1 MLIWNGS
8 GRITLKELDEHI
20 ALLLKRI
27 PESPGVYQYF
37 NTDGQIIYV
46 GKAKNLHRR
55 VNSYFQK
62 DQQTYKTK
70 QLVKHIADI
79 KYIVVNS
86 EQDAFLLENNLIK
99 QHQPHYNILLKDGKS
114 YPSICITKEAFPRI
128 YKTRNIDKRIGEYFG
143 PYSYSNVVDLLLELI
158 HKLYPL
164 RTCQMAITKDSI
176 AKNKHKVCL
185 KYHLGTCCGICEN
198 KVSQDE
204 YSNWIRFAKQIIQGN
219 AQEIEKELQQQM
231 LTLSDQMKYEEAA
244 LVKEKYELLER
255 FRSKTVITNT
265 NAGEIDVF
273 GYAEDGDK
281 VYISIL
287 HLNHGS
293 IVQGQTVEYR
303 KQMDEPKEEM
313 LAFGMQELREQ
324 LNSQTKEVI
333 VPFIPD
339 VIDENI
345 HIHVAISGDKKK
357 LLDLANR
364 NVEQYKQDRIKQNDK
379 LNPEQRA
386 TRILG
391 QLQSLL
397 QLPTLPVFID
407 SFDNSNI
414 QGSNPVA
421 GCVVFKKAKPCKSEY
436 KRFQIKTVVGAD
448 DYASM
453 REVVRR
459 RYQHLID
466 DNQPLPNLII
476 ADGGIGQMHAIR
488 EAVED
493 QLGLNIPIAGLKKDS
508 HHRTQTL
515 LYGFPPAEIDMP
527 VTSEVFR
534 FMTQIQDEVHRFAIS
549 YHKSKRSKA
558 QIKSQLDD
566 IQGVGPAY
574 KQKLLRHFG
583 SISKI
588 KSATIDELTE
598 IVGTSRASSI
608 YEFFNSDLSL

>member
-1 MLIWNGS
+1 M
-8 GRITLKELDEHI
+8 KQKDEHI
-20 ALLLKRI
+20 TLLLKRI
-27 PESPGVYQYF
+27 PENPGVYQYF

-79 KYIVVNS
+79 KYIVVDS

-114 YPSICITKEAFPRI
+114 YPSICITKEDYPRI
-128 YKTRNIDKRIGEYFG
+128 FKTRTIDKKIGDFFG
-143 PYSYSNVVDLLLELI
+143 PFSYGNTVDLFLELI
-158 HKLYPL
+158 HKLYPI
-164 RTCQMAITKDSI
+164 RTCKMPLTKDSVT
-176 AKNKHKVCL
+176 KQKHKVCL

-198 KVSQDE
+198 KVSKE
-204 YSNWIRFAKQIIQGN
+204 IYNEWISQAKKIIQGN
-219 AQEIEKELQQQM
+219 AHEIEKDLQQKM
-231 LTLSDQMKYEEAA
+231 LTLSEQMKYEQAA
-244 LVKEKYELLER
+244 TIKEKYELLER

-265 NAGEIDVF
+265 KAGEIDVF
-273 GYAEDGDK
+273 GYAEDGEK

-287 HLNHGS
+287 HLNNGS

-303 KQMDEPKEEM
+303 KQLDEPKEEM

-324 LNSQTKEVI
+324 IGSKTKEVI

-339 VIDENI
+339 VIDENL
-345 HIHVAISGDKKK
+345 HVNIANSGDKKK
-357 LLDLANR
+357 LLDLANH

-379 LNPEQRA
+379 LNPDQRA

-414 QGSNPVA
+414 QGSSPVA

-436 KRFQIKTVVGAD
+436 KRFQIKTVSGPD

-459 RYQHLID
+459 RYQDLID
-466 DNQPLPNLII
+466 NNQPLPNLII

-493 QLGLNIPIAGLKKDS
+493 QLGLHIPIAGLKKDT

-515 LYGFPPAEIDMP
+515 LYGFPPVEIDMP
-527 VTSEVFR
+527 ITSEIFR
-534 FMTQIQDEVHRFAIS
+534 FMVQIQDEVHRFAIS
-549 YHKSKRSKA
+549 YHKNKRSKA

-566 IQGVGPAY
+566 IQGVGPII

-583 SISKI
+583 SVTKI
-588 KSATIDELTE
+588 KSATIDELAQ
-598 IVGTSRASSI
+598 IVGTSRASTI
-608 YEFFNSDLSL
+608 YEHFQANLSL

>member
-1 MLIWNGS
+1 MLIWHGS

-55 VNSYFQK
+55 VSSYFQK

-114 YPSICITKEAFPRI
+114 YPSICITKEAYPRI
-128 YKTRNIDKRIGEYFG
+128 FKTRNIDKRVGEYFG
-143 PYSYSNVVDLLLELI
+143 PYSYSNVVDILLELI
-158 HKLYPL
+158 HKLYTL

-198 KVSQDE
+198 KVSQEE
-204 YSNWIRFAKQIIQGN
+204 YLSWIQAAKQIIQGN
-219 AQEIEKELQQQM
+219 AHEIEKDLQRQM
-231 LTLSDQMKYEEAA
+231 MTFSEKMEYEKAA
-244 LVKEKYELLER
+244 LIKEKYELLER

-293 IVQGQTVEYR
+293 IVKGQTVEYR

-324 LNSQTKEVI
+324 LGSQTKEVI

-339 VIDENI
+339 VIDENL
-345 HIHVAISGDKKK
+345 HIHVAISGDKKR

-436 KRFQIKTVVGAD
+436 KRFQIKTVEGAD

-466 DNQPLPNLII
+466 ENQPLPNLII

-493 QLGLNIPIAGLKKDS
+493 QLGLQIPIAGLKKDS

-527 VTSEVFR
+527 ITSEVFR
-534 FMTQIQDEVHRFAIS
+534 FMTQIQDEVHRFAIT
-549 YHKSKRSKA
+549 YHKKQRSKA

-566 IQGVGPAY
+566 IQGVGPAM
-574 KQKLLRHFG
+574 KQKLLQHFG

-588 KSATIDELTE
+588 KSATIDELTK
-598 IVGTSRASSI
+598 IVGTSRAASI
-608 YEFFNSDLSL
+608 YEFFNGNLSL

>member
-8 GRITLKELDEHI
+8 GRLTLKELDEHI

-55 VNSYFQK
+55 VSSYFQK

-114 YPSICITKEAFPRI
+114 YPSICITKEAYPRI
-128 YKTRNIDKRIGEYFG
+128 FKTRNIDKRVGEYFG
-143 PYSYSNVVDLLLELI
+143 PYSYSNVVDILLELI

-198 KVSQDE
+198 KVTQEE
-204 YSNWIRFAKQIIQGN
+204 YLSWIQAAKQIIQGN
-219 AQEIEKELQQQM
+219 AHEIAKDLQRQMMTFSEKME
-231 LTLSDQMKYEEAA
+231 YEKAA
-244 LVKEKYELLER
+244 LIKEKYELLER
-255 FRSKTVITNT
+255 FRSKSVITNT

-293 IVQGQTVEYR
+293 IVKGQTVEYR

-324 LNSQTKEVI
+324 LGSQTKEVI

-339 VIDENI
+339 VIDENL
-345 HIHVAISGDKKK
+345 HIHVAISGDKKR

-436 KRFQIKTVVGAD
+436 KRFQIKTVEGAD

-466 DNQPLPNLII
+466 ENQPLPNLII

-493 QLGLNIPIAGLKKDS
+493 QLGLQIPIAGLKKDS

-527 VTSEVFR
+527 ITSEVFR
-534 FMTQIQDEVHRFAIS
+534 FMTQIQDEVHRFAIT
-549 YHKSKRSKA
+549 YHKKQRSKA

-566 IQGVGPAY
+566 IQGVGPAM
-574 KQKLLRHFG
+574 KQKLLQHFG

-588 KSATIDELTE
+588 KSATIDELTK

-608 YEFFNSDLSL
+608 YEFFNGNLSL

>member
-1 MLIWNGS
+1 M
-8 GRITLKELDEHI
+8 KQKDEHI
-20 ALLLKRI
+20 TLLLKRI
-27 PESPGVYQYF
+27 PENPGVYQYF

-79 KYIVVNS
+79 KYIVVDS

-114 YPSICITKEAFPRI
+114 YPSICITKEDYPRI
-128 YKTRNIDKRIGEYFG
+128 FKTRTIDKKIGDYFG
-143 PYSYSNVVDLLLELI
+143 PFSYGNTVDLFLELI
-158 HKLYPL
+158 HKLYPI
-164 RTCQMAITKDSI
+164 RTCKMLLTKDSVT
-176 AKNKHKVCL
+176 KQKHKVCL

-198 KVSQDE
+198 KVSKDIYNE
-204 YSNWIRFAKQIIQGN
+204 WISQAKKIIQGN
-219 AQEIEKELQQQM
+219 AHEIEKELQQKM
-231 LTLSDQMKYEEAA
+231 LTLSEQMKYEQAA
-244 LVKEKYELLER
+244 TVKEKYELLER

-265 NAGEIDVF
+265 KAGEIDVF
-273 GYAEDGDK
+273 GYAEDGEK

-287 HLNHGS
+287 HLNNGS

-303 KQMDEPKEEM
+303 KQLDEPKEEM

-324 LNSQTKEVI
+324 IGSKTKEVI

-339 VIDENI
+339 VIDENL
-345 HIHVAISGDKKK
+345 HVNIANSGDKKK
-357 LLDLANR
+357 LLDLANH

-379 LNPEQRA
+379 LNPDQRA

-397 QLPTLPVFID
+397 QLPTLPVLID

-414 QGSNPVA
+414 QGSSPVA

-436 KRFQIKTVVGAD
+436 KRFQIKTVSGPD

-459 RYQHLID
+459 RYQDLID
-466 DNQPLPNLII
+466 NNQPLPNLII

-493 QLGLNIPIAGLKKDS
+493 QLGLHIPIAGLKKDT

-515 LYGFPPAEIDMP
+515 LYGFPPVEIDMP
-527 VTSEVFR
+527 ITSEIFR
-534 FMTQIQDEVHRFAIS
+534 FMVQIQDEVHRFAIS
-549 YHKSKRSKA
+549 YHKNKRSKA

-566 IQGVGPAY
+566 IQGVGPII

-583 SISKI
+583 SVTKI
-588 KSATIDELTE
+588 KSATIDELAQ
-598 IVGTSRASSI
+598 IVGTYRASTI
-608 YEFFNSDLSL
+608 YEYFQANLSL

>member
-1 MLIWNGS
+1 M
-8 GRITLKELDEHI
+8 KQKDEHI

-27 PESPGVYQYF
+27 PENPGVYQYF

-79 KYIVVNS
+79 KYIVVDS

-114 YPSICITKEAFPRI
+114 YPSICITKEDYPRI
-128 YKTRNIDKRIGEYFG
+128 FKTRTIDKKIGDFFG
-143 PYSYSNVVDLLLELI
+143 PFSYGNTVDLFLELI
-158 HKLYPL
+158 HKLYPI
-164 RTCQMAITKDSI
+164 RTCKMPLTKDSVT
-176 AKNKHKVCL
+176 KQKHKVCL

-198 KVSQDE
+198 KVSKE
-204 YSNWIRFAKQIIQGN
+204 IYNEWISQAKKIIQGN
-219 AQEIEKELQQQM
+219 AHEIEKDLQQKM
-231 LTLSDQMKYEEAA
+231 LTLSEQMKYEQAA
-244 LVKEKYELLER
+244 IVKEKYELLER

-265 NAGEIDVF
+265 KAGEIDVF
-273 GYAEDGDK
+273 GYAEDGEK

-287 HLNHGS
+287 HLNNGS

-303 KQMDEPKEEM
+303 KQLDEPKEEM
-313 LAFGMQELREQ
+313 LAFGMLELREQ
-324 LNSQTKEVI
+324 IGSKTKEVI

-339 VIDENI
+339 VIDENL
-345 HIHVAISGDKKK
+345 HVNIANSGDKKK
-357 LLDLANR
+357 LLDLANH

-379 LNPEQRA
+379 LNPDQRA

-414 QGSNPVA
+414 QGSSPVA

-436 KRFQIKTVVGAD
+436 KRFQIKTVSGPD

-459 RYQHLID
+459 RYQDLID
-466 DNQPLPNLII
+466 NNQPLPNLII

-493 QLGLNIPIAGLKKDS
+493 QLGLHIPIAGLKKDT

-515 LYGFPPAEIDMP
+515 LYGFPPVEIDMP
-527 VTSEVFR
+527 ITSEIFR
-534 FMTQIQDEVHRFAIS
+534 FMVQIQDEVHRFAIS
-549 YHKSKRSKA
+549 YHKNKRSKA

-566 IQGVGPAY
+566 IQGVGPII

-583 SISKI
+583 SVTKI
-588 KSATIDELTE
+588 KSATIDELAQ
-598 IVGTSRASSI
+598 IVGTSRASTI
-608 YEFFNSDLSL
+608 YEYFQANLSL